1 MTISLFTHT
10 FLLLSRRLFS
20 LLAMLFLTLCV
31 NGIAQA
37 LTIDNLANSA
47 AQKINSDTHLKN
59 DTLIVGS
66 ESDYP
71 PFATGM
77 TDATAGGFTVDL
89 WKAVA
94 AEAGL
99 KYKIRVLPF
108 HELLQEFKAG
118 KIDVLI
124 NLATSSERH
133 AFADFTVPHSI
144 IHGGIFVRKGE
155 SRIRSEADLAGKS
168 IILIN
173 ADLAHDYAVS
183 KGWEKQLVLVDTAA
197 EGMKLLASGKHDAM
211 LVSKLAGLQTVQA
224 LRLTNIE
231 ALKPNA
237 GFSQKFAFAVREGH
251 SELFS
256 AINEGLALT
265 KSNGTYNKIYEK
277 WFGIYDI
284 KEVGWRDLLKYF
296 LPVVFLFLGF
306 AQYAI
311 YRRNTERK
319 ATQKA
324 LQESEHKLSIIL
336 EGVDACI
343 YLKDMEGRYLFA
355 NRALR
360 KLFGVTK
367 EGIVGQG
374 DDKFYEADTVAKLR
388 ANDRLVLDEGQIL
401 RIKESNLKLHDG
413 RISTYLV
420 VKAPL
425 YNEFGQIYA
434 LCGISTDIT
443 ERQQSESKLQASD
456 ERYRAILDTAMDGF
470 WQVDIQGRLLDI
482 NATYCQMSGY
492 SEQELLTM
500 HIPDVEALESAN
512 DTAAHI
518 QMIISQG
525 EARFES
531 QHRRK
536 DGSVFD
542 VEVSVQ
548 YKAVDGGRLIV
559 FLRDITERKQSG
571 QRLQQAQ
578 AELQANQLE
587 LEMQNDE
594 LRQAQTALV
603 DSRGRYIDLYEFAP
617 VGYLS
622 ISKHGLIAE
631 VNWKATAMFGFPRK
645 LLLQRRFAQFV
656 ADDDKGRWQRQFSSM
671 VRLSGGE
678 ELSFD
683 LKFVH
688 ENESTFYA
696 KLNCLRMDDEDDQP
710 MLRMTLVDITQV
722 KQLEEARLKDEVS
735 LQAMLNAIPDLMF
748 EAGLNGRIYSFHI
761 PRINLLTVP
770 PEGVVGKVIP
780 EFLPADA
787 SAVCMAALQEANE
800 HDYSGGRQFEL
811 TLEQGRTWFEL
822 SVARK
827 KMLPDEEPH
836 FVVLARDITERKK
849 AAQRIEQLLAEK
861 NAVLENRLVG
871 IATMRDRKILWANL
885 AFEIMFGYSQDELI
899 GMSTRP
905 LYVNDEDYQVVG
917 AAYARIESEG
927 IVRLQGE
934 YLRKNGQHL
943 YLNISGAM
951 LNKETGE
958 SLWVFVDV
966 TELKH
971 AESALAETHY
981 ILQTII
987 DTAPIRIFWKDKDL
1001 RFLGC
1006 NPAFAKDAGMASPN
1020 DLIGKDD
1027 YEMGWAAQ
1035 ADLYRADDRTILD
1048 TGIAKLFYD
1057 EPQTT
1062 PTGQIIWLRTAKV
1075 PLKNK
1080 DNQTVGLLG
1089 IYEEITDQK
1098 LAEND
1103 LRIAATAFE
1112 SQEGILVTDAN
1123 NVILRVNRAF
1133 TKVTGYSAE
1142 DAIGKTPGLLT
1153 SGYHDADF
1161 YEGMWRS
1168 INETGLWEGEIWN
1181 RRKNG
1186 EVYPE
1191 HLIITAVKDNA
1202 GVVTNYVATLNDI
1215 TVHKAA
1221 AKEIHHLAFYDAL
1234 TRLPNRRLLLDR
1246 LNHALA
1252 ASTRSGKE
1260 GAVLFLDLD
1269 HFKTLNDTLGHDI
1282 GDLLLQQVAE
1292 RLTACV
1298 REGDTVARLGG
1309 DEYVIMLEDL
1319 SEHDIEAAAQA
1330 EVIGEKI
1337 LIALNKPYHLGA
1349 HEHHCT
1355 SSIGITLFNDHK
1367 SGIEEL
1373 LKQADIAMYQAKKS
1387 GRNTLRFFDPG
1398 MQDALHARVDI
1409 ERELRKAL
1417 EKKQFH
1423 LYYQIQ
1429 VESSGRPI
1437 GAEVLIRWL
1446 HPERGLVSPY
1456 QFIPLA
1462 EDTGLILPIGQ
1473 WVLESAC
1480 AQLKAWEQN
1489 TLTRDLTLSL
1499 NVSPKQFRQADFM
1512 SQVNA
1517 AVEHYAINPTLL
1529 KFELTESILLENIED
1544 TIATMSALKD
1554 IGIRFSLDDFGTG
1567 YSSLQYLKRL
1577 PLYQLKIDQS
1587 FVRDIKINSSDQAIV
1602 CTIIAMAHTL
1612 NLNVIAE
1619 GVETEEQYRLL
1630 LNHDCTHYQGN
1641 FFGRPVPIAEFEA
1654 SLEHN
1659 V

>member
-1 MTISLFTHT
+1 
-10 FLLLSRRLFS
+10 
-20 LLAMLFLTLCV
+20 
-31 NGIAQA
+31 
-37 LTIDNLANSA
+37 
-47 AQKINSDTHLKN
+47 
-59 DTLIVGS
+59 
-66 ESDYP
+66 
-71 PFATGM
+71 
-77 TDATAGGFTVDL
+77 
-89 WKAVA
+89 
-94 AEAGL
+94 
-99 KYKIRVLPF
+99 
-108 HELLQEFKAG
+108 
-118 KIDVLI
+118 
-124 NLATSSERH
+124 
-133 AFADFTVPHSI
+133 
-144 IHGGIFVRKGE
+144 
-155 SRIRSEADLAGKS
+155 
-168 IILIN
+168 
-173 ADLAHDYAVS
+173 
-183 KGWEKQLVLVDTAA
+183 
-197 EGMKLLASGKHDAM
+197 
-211 LVSKLAGLQTVQA
+211 
-224 LRLTNIE
+224 
-231 ALKPNA
+231 
-237 GFSQKFAFAVREGH
+237 
-251 SELFS
+251 
-256 AINEGLALT
+256 
-265 KSNGTYNKIYEK
+265 
-277 WFGIYDI
+277 
-284 KEVGWRDLLKYF
+284 
-296 LPVVFLFLGF
+296 
-306 AQYAI
+306 
-311 YRRNTERK
+311 
-319 ATQKA
+319 
-324 LQESEHKLSIIL
+324 
-336 EGVDACI
+336 
-343 YLKDMEGRYLFA
+343 
-355 NRALR
+355 
-360 KLFGVTK
+360 
-367 EGIVGQG
+367 
-374 DDKFYEADTVAKLR
+374 
-388 ANDRLVLDEGQIL
+388 
-401 RIKESNLKLHDG
+401 
-413 RISTYLV
+413 
-420 VKAPL
+420 
-425 YNEFGQIYA
+425 
-434 LCGISTDIT
+434 
-443 ERQQSESKLQASD
+443 
-456 ERYRAILDTAMDGF
+456 
-470 WQVDIQGRLLDI
+470 
-482 NATYCQMSGY
+482 
-492 SEQELLTM
+492 
-500 HIPDVEALESAN
+500 
-512 DTAAHI
+512 
-518 QMIISQG
+518 
-525 EARFES
+525 
-531 QHRRK
+531 
-536 DGSVFD
+536 
-542 VEVSVQ
+542 
-548 YKAVDGGRLIV
+548 
-559 FLRDITERKQSG
+559 
-571 QRLQQAQ
+571 
-578 AELQANQLE
+578 
-587 LEMQNDE
+587 
-594 LRQAQTALV
+594 
-603 DSRGRYIDLYEFAP
+603 
-617 VGYLS
+617 
-622 ISKHGLIAE
+622 
-631 VNWKATAMFGFPRK
+631 
-645 LLLQRRFAQFV
+645 
-656 ADDDKGRWQRQFSSM
+656 
-671 VRLSGGE
+671 
-678 ELSFD
+678 
-683 LKFVH
+683 
-688 ENESTFYA
+688 
-696 KLNCLRMDDEDDQP
+696 
-710 MLRMTLVDITQV
+710 
-722 KQLEEARLKDEVS
+722 
-735 LQAMLNAIPDLMF
+735 
-748 EAGLNGRIYSFHI
+748 
-761 PRINLLTVP
+761 
-770 PEGVVGKVIP
+770 
-780 EFLPADA
+780 
-787 SAVCMAALQEANE
+787 
-800 HDYSGGRQFEL
+800 
-811 TLEQGRTWFEL
+811 
-822 SVARK
+822 
-827 KMLPDEEPH
+827 
-836 FVVLARDITERKK
+836 
-849 AAQRIEQLLAEK
+849 
-861 NAVLENRLVG
+861 
-871 IATMRDRKILWANL
+871 
-885 AFEIMFGYSQDELI
+885 
-899 GMSTRP
+899 
-905 LYVNDEDYQVVG
+905 
-917 AAYARIESEG
+917 
-927 IVRLQGE
+927 
-934 YLRKNGQHL
+934 
-943 YLNISGAM
+943 
-951 LNKETGE
+951 
-958 SLWVFVDV
+958 
-966 TELKH
+966 
-971 AESALAETHY
+971 
-981 ILQTII
+981 
-987 DTAPIRIFWKDKDL
+987 
-1001 RFLGC
+1001 
-1006 NPAFAKDAGMASPN
+1006 
-1020 DLIGKDD
+1020 
-1027 YEMGWAAQ
+1027 
-1035 ADLYRADDRTILD
+1035 
-1048 TGIAKLFYD
+1048 
-1057 EPQTT
+1057 
-1062 PTGQIIWLRTAKV
+1062 
-1075 PLKNK
+1075 
-1080 DNQTVGLLG
+1080 LG

-1142 DAIGKTPGLLT
+1142 DAIGKTPALLT

-1161 YEGMWRS
+1161 YESMWRS

-1512 SQVNA
+1512 SQVKA